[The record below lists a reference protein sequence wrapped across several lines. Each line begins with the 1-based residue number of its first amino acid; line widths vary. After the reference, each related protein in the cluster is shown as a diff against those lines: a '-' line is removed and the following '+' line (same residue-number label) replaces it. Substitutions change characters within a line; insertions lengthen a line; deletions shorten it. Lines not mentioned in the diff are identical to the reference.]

1 MNQKHSLRND
11 MLLVGAPGAV
21 KRRLVSEF
29 CRVRGLLPP
38 IVVSLQR
45 DVAVSDLRDQVHLRD
60 GALVVLPGP
69 VLRAATEGR
78 VLLLDALN
86 KCDVNVLPVLHDL
99 FESRQMPLAH
109 GGFLLSPAAFDRL
122 DAGAQ
127 RKFVRCSEHFLVVAT
142 AVPVPPIAA
151 AGMPIDPPLRSRMVA
166 RYVESIGADPDLANW
181 LPEPLEDAA
190 VWQRVCAFAAA
201 IRQHQFATAALDHD
215 TLPLESMIHLALA
228 IESGL
233 DSASVLARILPRDVA
248 RSEAVRIATA
258 SFLLKPTTP
267 KVVVPSRAPLSHRM
281 VSTPAFDAAL
291 QQMLDDHRCGRDIL
305 VVGETAKTTLVQAFA
320 QHLGLPID
328 TVHAHDAMSA
338 RDLLMLRT
346 AAGGQTGWSLGP
358 LARAA
363 IDGRVLVLDG
373 VYDHLQPHQ
382 VSGMLAPLVCDRRM
396 TLPDGSVLLGAAEFD
411 RLPEAE
417 RANYRRISPNFRIIA
432 VSSSD
437 KTAITLETL
446 EMLSVVSVA
455 FGADD
460 TAAVLRKAT
469 GAAPTVLQTLLDS
482 QKFAPLKL
490 TLRQLLHCAGAT
502 LSGADDDARRALLR
516 GALER
521 DLLYSLLPLDKR
533 EVVDRALLELHLP
546 PASRRPASAAALPRD
561 FESQLAAVRASRPEL
576 VPNVGANFVPLQEH
590 VQLIDDMTADLAM
603 GKSLLVLGRHGLGKN
618 FLTDVMLTKL
628 RWPRV
633 YVGLTSETNVASLL
647 TQPQVVNGELV
658 AADSPLVLA
667 ARSGCALMIDE
678 ADKSRASAT
687 LTFLRGLVDGSG
699 VDLGDGRRLVP
710 AALATGA
717 REEVV
722 IHPLFR
728 LILIANPPE
737 FPFHGQSLESIRHLF
752 ATHVLSS
759 LPVEAEVQ
767 LLQRAAPNA
776 PPDVIRALAVA
787 FGELRDLV
795 QRGLLAYPL
804 SSREAIAA
812 ARHIERF
819 PSDVLSAVESIFVH
833 EMYDAGSRALIR
845 STLLKA
851 GFAVDRAP
859 GEGERGFLTPGA
871 GQLVNR
877 DVSLDSLRGP
887 IGEPKHGKVDPN
899 NAPHVGG
906 NTWHGGT
913 GGRDTAGLGG
923 VGGPY
928 RVDAGHTIHQVTDEV
943 KRNVSKEVQ
952 DAARKMGAAELAKR
966 LNEIGMSEFDFKA
979 YTHYRPAA
987 VVEGIAQI
995 RSLLA
1000 ALKALRDDADDA
1012 DDDDDDD
1019 GGGKSRKR
1027 RGWLAG
1033 QSDGE
1038 LDMTRIV
1045 DAIAG
1050 ETRVFRRKAPLRD
1063 EKHWLNVV
1071 DDAAKKGE
1079 NDDNDPPRA
1088 ANDNDDERANTK
1100 HVRVV
1105 LDLSASM
1112 FRFNS
1117 YDRRLERLMMSALML
1132 LEGFAGVPSVRGERT
1147 PLTFDLSGHSGDN
1160 AHIDLKRA
1168 TDGRTSEQ
1176 DAWRIV
1182 QTVAVHPQMCWSGDN
1197 TLEAASLATAQLHS
1211 QTMKAGDRG
1220 VVVLISDAN
1229 LRRYGI
1235 APSEVAALI
1244 ERAASK
1250 RVALHFLFI
1259 ADFNDEAGTL
1269 TRQLPSGFAHV
1280 CRDVAQLP
1288 ETLRAILLRSLMK

>member
-1 MNQKHSLRND
+1 
-11 MLLVGAPGAV
+11 
-21 KRRLVSEF
+21 
-29 CRVRGLLPP
+29 
-38 IVVSLQR
+38 
-45 DVAVSDLRDQVHLRD
+45 
-60 GALVVLPGP
+60 
-69 VLRAATEGR
+69 
-78 VLLLDALN
+78 
-86 KCDVNVLPVLHDL
+86 
-99 FESRQMPLAH
+99 
-109 GGFLLSPAAFDRL
+109 
-122 DAGAQ
+122 
-127 RKFVRCSEHFLVVAT
+127 
-142 AVPVPPIAA
+142 
-151 AGMPIDPPLRSRMVA
+151 
-166 RYVESIGADPDLANW
+166 
-181 LPEPLEDAA
+181 
-190 VWQRVCAFAAA
+190 
-201 IRQHQFATAALDHD
+201 
-215 TLPLESMIHLALA
+215 
-228 IESGL
+228 
-233 DSASVLARILPRDVA
+233 
-248 RSEAVRIATA
+248 
-258 SFLLKPTTP
+258 
-267 KVVVPSRAPLSHRM
+267 
-281 VSTPAFDAAL
+281 
-291 QQMLDDHRCGRDIL
+291 
-305 VVGETAKTTLVQAFA
+305 
-320 QHLGLPID
+320 
-328 TVHAHDAMSA
+328 
-338 RDLLMLRT
+338 
-346 AAGGQTGWSLGP
+346 
-358 LARAA
+358 
-363 IDGRVLVLDG
+363 
-373 VYDHLQPHQ
+373 
-382 VSGMLAPLVCDRRM
+382 M
-396 TLPDGSVLLGAAEFD
+396 TLPDGTVLLGAAEFD
-411 RLPEAE
+411 ALPEAA
-417 RANYRRISPNFRIIA
+417 RAEHRRISPNFRIVV

-437 KTAITLETL
+437 KGANAITLETL
-446 EMLSVVSVA
+446 EMFAVVSLE
-455 FGADD
+455 FGAADIG
-460 TAAVLRKAT
+460 AVLRASA
-469 GAAPTVLQTLLDS
+469 GASPTVVQTLLES
-482 QKFAPLKL
+482 QKHASLKL
-490 TLRQLLHCAGAT
+490 TLRQLLHCAGAA
-502 LSGADDDARRALLR
+502 LAGGDDAARLALLR

-521 DLLYSLLPLDKR
+521 DLLYSLLPLDER
-533 EVVDRALLELHLP
+533 DVVDRALLELQLP
-546 PASRRPASAAALPRD
+546 RTGAVRGGGGGAALPPG
-561 FESQLAAVRASRPEL
+561 FERELAAVRAAHREL
-576 VPNVGANFVPLQEH
+576 VPNVGANFVPLAEH
-590 VQLIDDMTADLAM
+590 VTLINDMTADLAM

-628 RWPRV
+628 GWPRV

-647 TQPQVVNGELV
+647 AQPRVVNGELI
-658 AADSPLVLA
+658 AADSPLVMA

-687 LTFLRGLVDGSG
+687 LSFLRGLVDGSG

-752 ATHVLSS
+752 ATHVLAS
-759 LPVEAEVQ
+759 LPVEAEMQ
-767 LLQRAAPNA
+767 LLLRAAPRA

-787 FGELRDLV
+787 FGELRELV
-795 QRGLLAYPL
+795 QRGLLVYPL

-819 PSDVLSAVESIFVH
+819 PDDVLSAVESIFVH

-851 GFAVDRAP
+851 GFAVDRVP

-943 KRNVSKEVQ
+943 KRAVSKEVQ
-952 DAARKMGAAELAKR
+952 DAARKMGAAELEKR
-966 LNEIGMSEFDFKA
+966 LKEIGMSEFDFKA
-979 YTHYRPAA
+979 YSHYRPPA

-1000 ALKALRDDADDA
+1000 ALKALRDDDAADDDA
-1012 DDDDDDD
+1012 DDDSR
-1019 GGGKSRKR
+1019 SRKR
-1027 RGWLAG
+1027 RGWIAG
-1033 QSDGE
+1033 QTDGE
-1038 LDMTRIV
+1038 LDMSRIV

-1050 ETRVFRRKAPLRD
+1050 ESRVFRRKAPLRD
-1063 EKHWLNVV
+1063 DKHWLNVV
-1071 DDAAKKGE
+1071 DDSG
-1079 NDDNDPPRA
+1079 ND
-1088 ANDNDDERANTK
+1088 ANKDEDDRDDAGNQQDDDARNSTK

-1132 LEGFAGVPSVRGERT
+1132 LEGFAGVPATRGERT
-1147 PLTFDLSGHSGDN
+1147 ALTFDVSGHSGDN

-1168 TDGRTSEQ
+1168 PDGQTSEQ

-1197 TLEAASLATAQLHS
+1197 TLEAAALATTQLHT

-1220 VVVLISDAN
+1220 IVVLISDAN

-1235 APSEVAALI
+1235 APREVAKLI

-1269 TRQLPSGFAHV
+1269 TRELPSGFAHV
-1280 CRDVAQLP
+1280 CRDVAQMP
-1288 ETLRAILLRSLMK
+1288 ETLRAILLRSLTK

>member
-1 MNQKHSLRND
+1 MNQKHALRND
-11 MLLVGAPGAV
+11 MLLLGAPGAA
-21 KRRLVSEF
+21 KRRLVTEF

-60 GALVVLPGP
+60 GELVVLPGP

-127 RKFVRCSEHFLVVAT
+127 RKFVRCSENFLVVAT
-142 AVPVPPIAA
+142 AVPVPPIAS

-166 RYVESIGADPDLANW
+166 RYVESLGADPELSQW
-181 LPEPLEDAA
+181 LPESVKSATT
-190 VWQRVCAFAAA
+190 WQQVCAFASAL
-201 IRQHQFATAALDHD
+201 RQHQFATAALDHD

-228 IESGL
+228 LEAGV
-233 DSASVLARILPRDVA
+233 DAASVLARILPRDIV
-248 RSEAVRIATA
+248 RSEAVRIAADRFLKTA
-258 SFLLKPTTP
+258 VAPSPPPPSPLAKHSM
-267 KVVVPSRAPLSHRM
+267 VP
-281 VSTPAFDAAL
+281 TPAFDIAL
-291 QQMLDDHRCGRDIL
+291 QQMLLDHRCGRDLL
-305 VVGETAKTTLVQAFA
+305 VVGETAKTALVQAFA
-320 QHLGLPID
+320 QHLGLSVD

-363 IDGRVLVLDG
+363 IDGRILVLDG
-373 VYDHLQPHQ
+373 LFTHLQPHQ

-396 TLPDGSVLLGAAEFD
+396 TLPDGTVLLGAAEFD
-411 RLPEAE
+411 ALPRAE
-417 RANYRRISPNFRIIA
+417 RADYRRISPDFRII
-432 VSSSD
+432 VVD
-437 KTAITLETL
+437 KGANAITLETL
-446 EMLSVVSVA
+446 EMFAVVSLA
-455 FGADD
+455 FGAADID
-460 TAAVLRKAT
+460 AVLRAST
-469 GAAPTVLQTLLDS
+469 GASPIVVQALLES
-482 QKFAPLKL
+482 QKHASLKL

-502 LSGADDDARRALLR
+502 LAGADEAARLVLLR

-533 EVVDRALLELHLP
+533 EVVDRALLEL
-546 PASRRPASAAALPRD
+546 RLPRVAATSVTRSLPRS
-561 FESQLAAVRASRPEL
+561 FESELAKVRAAHREL
-576 VPNVGANFVPLQEH
+576 VPNVGANFVPLAEH
-590 VQLIDDMTADLAM
+590 VQLIADMTADLAM
-603 GKSLLVLGRHGLGKN
+603 GKSLLILGRHGLGKN

-628 RWPRV
+628 GWPRV

-647 TQPQVVNGELV
+647 TQPQVVNGELI
-658 AADSPLVLA
+658 AADSPLVMA
-667 ARSGCALMIDE
+667 ARTGCALMIDE

-687 LTFLRGLVDGSG
+687 LSFLRGLVDGSG

-752 ATHVLSS
+752 ATHVLAN

-767 LLQRAAPNA
+767 LLQRAAPRA
-776 PPDVIRALAVA
+776 PVDVIRALAVA
-787 FGELRDLV
+787 FGELRELV
-795 QRGLLAYPL
+795 QRGLLVYPL

-819 PSDVLSAVESIFVH
+819 PDDVLSAVESVFVH

-845 STLLKA
+845 SALLKA
-851 GFAVDRAP
+851 GFAVDRVP
-859 GEGERGFLTPGA
+859 GEGERGFLTPGV

-928 RVDAGHTIHQVTDEV
+928 RVDSGHTIHQVNDEV
-943 KRNVSKEVQ
+943 KRSVSKEVQ
-952 DAARKMGAAELAKR
+952 DAARKMGAAELEKR
-966 LNEIGMSEFDFKA
+966 LKEIGMSEFDFKA
-979 YTHYRPAA
+979 YSHYRPPA

-1000 ALKALRDDADDA
+1000 ALKALRDDDDNADDA
-1012 DDDDDDD
+1012 DDESR
-1019 GGGKSRKR
+1019 SRKR
-1027 RGWLAG
+1027 RGWIAG
-1033 QSDGE
+1033 QTDGE
-1038 LDMTRIV
+1038 LDLSRIV

-1050 ETRVFRRKAPLRD
+1050 ESRVFRRKAPLRD
-1063 EKHWLNVV
+1063 DKHWLNVV
-1071 DDAAKKGE
+1071 EDDAANKEKDSDADDAEKGA
-1079 NDDNDPPRA
+1079 N
-1088 ANDNDDERANTK
+1088 NDNDDARNSTK

-1117 YDRRLERLMMSALML
+1117 YDRRLERLMMATLML
-1132 LEGFAGVPSVRGERT
+1132 LEGFSGVPSTRGERT
-1147 PLTFDLSGHSGDN
+1147 ALTFDVSGHSGDN

-1168 TDGRTSEQ
+1168 LDGQTSEQ

-1182 QTVAVHPQMCWSGDN
+1182 QSVAVHPQMCWSGDN
-1197 TLEAASLATAQLHS
+1197 TLEAAALATTQLHT

-1220 VVVLISDAN
+1220 IVVLISDAN

-1235 APSEVAALI
+1235 APREVAQLI

-1259 ADFNDEAGTL
+1259 ADFNDEAGSL
-1269 TRQLPSGFAHV
+1269 TRELPSGFAHT

-1288 ETLRAILLRSLMK
+1288 ETLRAILLRSLTK